1 MTASQSIQT
10 CFQKYAT
17 FNGTA
22 SRSEYWWF
30 FLFTLVISSAI
41 AVFSNKLSIVFSLA
55 TLVPSFAVAAR
66 RLHDTDRSGWWQ
78 LIILVPLIGFIV
90 LLVFLAQEG
99 KSNRY
104 GTAPAYAA

>member
-22 SRSEYWWF
+22 RRSEYWWF
-30 FLFTLVISSAI
+30 FLFNIVAGVAISVI
-41 AVFSNKLSIVFSLA
+41 NTKLYYVYALA
-55 TLVPSFAVAAR
+55 TFLPQLAVTTR

-78 LIILVPLIGFIV
+78 LIGFVPLVGAIV
-90 LLVFLAQEG
+90 LIAFLAQEG